1 MSYDPRRIVGAL
13 ASAGVDTV
21 LIGGLAGAVRGSSLV
36 SVGVEVCHS
45 RSARNLEG
53 LARVLADIGAQLRG
67 GDAQLDSA
75 ALAGV
80 DTFRVDTE
88 AGPLDCVGTPRGTAG
103 YADIARR
110 AEVVDLGGF
119 GFRVASLDDLIRM
132 KRAAGHPRD
141 RAELEVLEALREEL
155 VPS

>member
-1 MSYDPRRIVGAL
+1 MTYDPRRLLGAL
-13 ASAGVDTV
+13 AAGGVDAV

-36 SVGVEVCHS
+36 SIGAEVCHS
-45 RSARNLEG
+45 RSARNLDAM
-53 LARVLADIGAQLRG
+53 ARVLSASGARLRG
-67 GDAQLDSA
+67 GGDAVLDSA
-75 ALAGV
+75 ALAGA
-80 DTFRVDTE
+80 DTFRVDTD
-88 AGPLDCVGTPRGTAG
+88 AGPLDCVGTPRGTTG

-110 AEVVDLGGF
+110 ADVVDLGGF

-155 VPS
+155 A